1 MTGWIESRRSR
12 PLAVAALFGTPTLLV
27 VCWFGMPSGTAE
39 RRPAHGERFIDPET
53 SCGPVSLA
61 VVSEYLGQ
69 PGTIARFHAATNAGE
84 LGVCSMKDLLR
95 AARGHGL
102 TATAVRYDP
111 AIPPSH
117 QLPMILYVDDF
128 HFVAA
133 LPGRDGAVVLVD
145 PPARPTSVP
154 WSTLKGRWKGEAVVV
169 GRSEADVRVALARD

>member
-102 TATAVRYDP
+102 TATA
-111 AIPPSH
+111 
-117 QLPMILYVDDF
+117 
-128 HFVAA
+128 